1 MFDMV
6 GLLKSGID
14 LTNRVLS
21 RIWGT
26 QTSSEASL
34 EHEAEHAAAMKREA
48 LNKVREAHN
57 ANDPAAAARHMGD
70 ANRWHAELLR
80 LRDEAA
86 AKRPP

>member
-1 MFDMV
+1 MGWGDAIAAV
-6 GLLKSGID
+6 GSVIKKTLD
-14 LTNRVLS
+14 YW
-21 RIWGT
+21 WGE
-26 QTSSEASL
+26 QTRAERTL